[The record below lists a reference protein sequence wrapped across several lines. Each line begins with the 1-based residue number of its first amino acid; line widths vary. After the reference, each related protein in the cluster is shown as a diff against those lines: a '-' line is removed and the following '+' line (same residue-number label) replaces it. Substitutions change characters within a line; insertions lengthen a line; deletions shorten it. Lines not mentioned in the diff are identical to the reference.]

1 MAFDYVNAIIRLGPC
16 GSAERWLNENRGATA
31 QQLWDKCPDWCWMT
45 WLCDIVAW
53 RIRSESFGATD
64 HVNPCRR
71 ALVYDNVPRPMTA
84 ARMRGHVPKVP
95 AYVVDYLT
103 SQPPMEGLPV
113 PRRF

>member
-64 HVNPCRR
+64 PKR
-71 ALVYDNVPRPMTA
+71 ATSAPFSSTRKATAPSSWLRSWPRSIPTTIA
-84 ARMRGHVPKVP
+84 LLR
-95 AYVVDYLT
+95 
-103 SQPPMEGLPV
+103 S
-113 PRRF
+113 